1 MANNNE
7 EWKNEL
13 LQRNEITE
21 VIGEY
26 VHLEKKGSRYWA
38 ACPWHAERNPS
49 FCVNKEQQFFYCFSC
64 KRGGSVINFIMEQE
78 KRTYPEALQFLAE
91 RVGMEMPEYRND
103 EEYKKKKEYLKRL
116 HAMMR
121 DLALHFHEN
130 LMDQHTGERAR
141 EYLHNRKIDN
151 VIKTFG
157 IGYAKDE
164 YDDAYRF
171 LLGKGYTLKEMT
183 DAGVVR
189 SREGRNYDF
198 FRDRV
203 MFPIQN
209 VYGDVIAFGGR
220 IMGDG
225 DPKYL
230 NSGETV
236 IFNKRYNLYALNT
249 VRKKRDLKNII
260 LTEGYMDVVGLRAV
274 GIDNAVASLG
284 TALTAE
290 QVKLIKKYTDRVYL
304 CYDGDDPGIN
314 AALRAIDMLEKE
326 NLRVSVMLL
335 PDGMDPDDV
344 AKKYGKSKF
353 VEFAKGSFTGIEFKL
368 KIARKKYNFDVS
380 QDVIDYASE
389 AVQMISSLSNEIEK
403 ERYIKQVSEETG
415 YREDILK
422 RQMESISDKAAS
434 KKTTAQEN
442 EVREELDDEDRLIAL
457 LMNRPDILKDD
468 FDHLKGYFTNP
479 VYLKVLEHLYEQKKN
494 GILPSVGNILS
505 EFPDASGMLARALE
519 QNISKEISPEEYGDR
534 LLTRILRKRLNERK
548 NAIAFES
555 SRIDKTNE
563 ERTDLL
569 KELND
574 IVRQLRKS
582 EEYYFRG

>member
-1 MANNNE
+1 VANSNE
-7 EWKNEL
+7 EWKQEL

-91 RVGMEMPEYRND
+91 RVGMEMPEYRDD
-103 EEYKKKKEYLKRL
+103 EQYRKKKEYNKRL

-130 LMDQHTGERAR
+130 LMDEKVGRRAR

-157 IGYAKDE
+157 IGYSRDE

-171 LLGKGYTLKEMT
+171 LSKKGYTLKEMT

-189 SREGRNYDF
+189 SRDGRNYDF

-284 TALTAE
+284 TALTSE

-344 AKKYGKSKF
+344 AKKYGRSKF
-353 VEFAKGSFTGIEFKL
+353 VEFAKDSFTGIEFKL
-368 KIARKKYNFDVS
+368 KIARKRYDFDNS

-389 AVQMISSLSNEIEK
+389 AVAMISRLSNEIEK
-403 ERYIKQVSEETG
+403 ERYIRQVSEETG
-415 YREDILK
+415 YREDSLK
-422 RQMESISDKAAS
+422 RQMDSISEKKGQDRAS
-434 KKTTAQEN
+434 VQEN
-442 EVREELDDEDRLIAL
+442 EVSDELDDEDRLISL

-468 FDHLKGYFTNP
+468 VSYLRGYFRDP
-479 VYLKVLEHLYEQKKN
+479 VYLRVLEHLQEQKN
-494 GILPSVGNILS
+494 SGVLPRPGDILAA
-505 EFPDASGMLARALE
+505 FPEDSAVLARALG
-519 QNISKEISPEEYGDR
+519 QGISKEISPEEYGDR
-534 LLTRILRKRLNERK
+534 LLTRILKKRLNERK

-555 SRIDKTNE
+555 SKTDKTNE